1 MHSIVDGHLGDSSF
15 GAMMNKA
22 ARDVLIHVLWSAQHT
37 LLPGTYLGLG
47 LLGTEFTY
55 SINIVLCIFYYHKKR
70 KRKKLTGT
78 L

>member
-1 MHSIVDGHLGDSSF
+1 MGDFYF
-15 GAMMNKA
+15 GAMMNKT
-22 ARDVLIHVLWSAQHT
+22 ARNVLIQFLWSTQHT

-55 SINIVLCIFYYHKKR
+55 SINIILCIFYYHKKR
-70 KRKKLTGT
+70 KRKKLPGT